1 MTRVNS
7 IDDLPPR
14 AREQARRQLAE
25 QERHSFSGRA
35 TAKSVQ
41 SDQAAKSSPRFTNV
55 RTVASDGLRVPSKGQ
70 AARHE
75 HLLRLQAI
83 HTIWGLESEVPFA
96 LIVNGIQVGTYIADE
111 VYWMWKADRPQ
122 NDESER
128 VIEDFKAVPSK
139 PKPGSGKRRGE
150 GTATAL
156 YKLKKAIMGAMGLR
170 VREVHKAAS
179 PAGWDESK

>member
-14 AREQARRQLAE
+14 AREQARRQLTE
-25 QERHSFSGRA
+25 QELSTVSPRRRA
-35 TAKSVQ
+35 IIDVDSKS
-41 SDQAAKSSPRFTNV
+41 APRFTNV
-55 RTVASDGLRVPSKGQ
+55 RTVASDGLKVPSKGQ

-83 HTIWGLESEVPFA
+83 GTIWGLESEVPFA
-96 LIVNGIQVGTYIADE
+96 LIVNGVKVADYIADE
-111 VYWMWKADRPQ
+111 MYLMNAEDGITVD
-122 NDESER
+122 R
-128 VIEDFKAVPSK
+128 VIEDFKALPAK

-156 YKLKKAIMGAMGLR
+156 YKLKRDIMAAMGLR
-170 VREVHKAAS
+170 VREVHRPTS
-179 PAGWDESK
+179 PAGHDERGNHE

>member
-25 QERHSFSGRA
+25 QERAKA
-35 TAKSVQ
+35 TAPADRAGYTV
-41 SDQAAKSSPRFTNV
+41 APRFTNV
-55 RTVASDGLRVPSKGQ
+55 RTVASDGLKVPSKGQ

-83 HTIWGLESEVPFA
+83 GTIWGLESEVPFA
-96 LIVNGIQVGTYIADE
+96 LIVNGVKVADYVADE
-111 VYWMWKADRPQ
+111 VYWMRVGPA

-128 VIEDFKAVPSK
+128 VIEDFKAVPTK

-156 YKLKKAIMGAMGLR
+156 YKLKCALMAIMGLR
-170 VREVHKAAS
+170 VREVHRPTS
-179 PAGWDESK
+179 PAGWDERKP